1 MPVKPNLKP
10 VVEEQNF
17 ATKILAEIAAYE
29 KKMATK
35 MSSLDII
42 VAKKVKAMV
51 SASSDVREMI
61 NKVFKYLKGAW
72 GLSDSLYTMACFQG
86 LKDRLLSVVAELD
99 KDYRIRTLTVNNKKL
114 ISTTHIVKKQ
124 HVQKEQALISK
135 HESEVE
141 KLKKEALLDRKHL
154 EKSVESL
161 SGVIQTEVGSLKE
174 IMLAKN
180 AEVSKLQAENARL
193 LQLTCKLQQQASSKT
208 SVSNSHS

>member
-1 MPVKPNLKP
+1 MPVKPNLKL

-17 ATKILAEIAAYE
+17 VTKILSEIAAYE
-29 KKMATK
+29 KKIATK
-35 MSSLDII
+35 MSSLDIM
-42 VAKKVKAMV
+42 VAKQVKAIV
-51 SASSDVREMI
+51 IANSDIGEMI
-61 NKVFKYLKGAW
+61 SKVFKYLKGAW
-72 GLSDSLYTMACFQG
+72 GFSDILYSMVCFEG
-86 LKDRLLSVVAELD
+86 LKDRLLSVVSELD
-99 KDYRIRTLTVNNKKL
+99 KDYRIRTLTANNKNL
-114 ISTTHIVKKQ
+114 ISTSETAKKQ
-124 HVQKEQALISK
+124 YAQKEQALISK

-193 LQLTCKLQQQASSKT
+193 LQLNCKLQQQASSKKG
-208 SVSNSHS
+208 VSNSRS